1 MQVPSQEQALGGA
14 RGRLLSQ
21 PRRRD
26 AAGPP
31 RPGLTPARP
40 RAPEGP
46 VSVDLLPCDKDKHC
60 PRLGILPAPVS
71 MTQQNLWL
79 FTQQRRECL
88 LQLSHNR
95 AAALLPAR
103 DLPVLPQRPQP
114 WGLGAFVVERKGS
127 AARGRAPSRPRAGV
141 AGEGRGGQTRIRD
154 LFPLR
159 MVCKQASHGDL
170 STASDWPLL

>member
-31 RPGLTPARP
+31 SPGLTPARP

-60 PRLGILPAPVS
+60 PRLGILPPPVS

-88 LQLSHNR
+88 LQFRVTTGRLLCFQCGICLCCLSGR
-95 AAALLPAR
+95 SPGALGRL
-103 DLPVLPQRPQP
+103 
-114 WGLGAFVVERKGS
+114 S
-127 AARGRAPSRPRAGV
+127 ARGRVCRKGTSAFKTKSRSCGGGERRADQDQ
-141 AGEGRGGQTRIRD
+141 R
-154 LFPLR
+154 PLP
-159 MVCKQASHGDL
+159 
-170 STASDWPLL
+170 T